1 MMLDLPKGLII
12 LRNAEIILAGINL
25 YSIRINLPK
34 NNKRLYVIIDL
45 NENMPL
51 NLFLT
56 QFFETL

>member
-56 QFFETL
+56 